1 MLTDLLIDET
11 GDIAFKGGD
20 LVIGDCENQNQY
32 FILTANKGDFK
43 QHPEIGAALQE
54 MLNDENIDG
63 FLLEAKRQLEYDG
76 MTVNNISFEDGKLII
91 DGKY

>member
-11 GDIAFKGGD
+11 GDIAFQDGD

-32 FILTANKGDFK
+32 FILASNKGDFK
-43 QHPEIGAALQE
+43 DHPEIGAALQE

-76 MTVNNISFEDGKLII
+76 MRVDNITFQEGKLII